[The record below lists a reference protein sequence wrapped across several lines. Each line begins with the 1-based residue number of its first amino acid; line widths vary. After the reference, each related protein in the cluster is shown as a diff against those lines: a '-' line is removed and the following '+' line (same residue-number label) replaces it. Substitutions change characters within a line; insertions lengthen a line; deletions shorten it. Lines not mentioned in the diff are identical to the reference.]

1 MSRYLAYCRGPA
13 DQTWTPPVHLDTPEA
28 CLRYV
33 YLHHGWAPE
42 IRITDD
48 EDFLIMHVQDHIL
61 KIPWTDE
68 TLREFPMHGTRPP
81 GAKEDPDAALS

>member
-1 MSRYLAYCRGPA
+1 MSRYLAYCRNPV
-13 DQTWTPPVHLDTPEA
+13 DQSWTSPVHLETPA
-28 CLRYV
+28 DCFRYA
-33 YLHHGWAPE
+33 YLHHIWAPE

-68 TLREFPMHGTRPP
+68 TLRVSHAWHTPPWRQGRP
-81 GAKEDPDAALS
+81 